1 MKKQILSANELAV
14 LTALWSAD
22 RPLAR
27 PEILQRITKTDW
39 NPNSINMILN
49 NLIKKGYVD
58 VGMSVR
64 CGQNYGRTY
73 YPLKTRE
80 ECIASLAAYMLPDI
94 SEDERVLNVMA
105 AMTKSR
111 GISESTIQKLE
122 QMLEQRRKEI
132 RQEKVEQKKKE

>member
-80 ECIASLAAYMLPDI
+80 ECIACLAANMLPDI

-132 RQEKVEQKKKE
+132 EQEKADPTTKE